1 MVGMSSTDVSR
12 WRCHVLVA
20 VDLLNALAWNILMR
34 SMLASGLLG
43 IVLEHDGRAT
53 DHSRFGALR

>member
-1 MVGMSSTDVSR
+1 MSSTDVSR

-43 IVLEHDGRAT
+43 IVLEHDLHTETIVPAMY
-53 DHSRFGALR
+53 S